1 MLDSQDWFLTG
12 AALDALS
19 EWHHLLKSFQQQLGV
34 HFGRSEARLA
44 AYDYIRALIS
54 PVERKNGWQVAE
66 YVGQNNPYSVQ
77 HLLGRARWDAEA
89 ICTEVRN
96 YVCEHLGSNEA
107 ILAVDETSFIKQGQ
121 HSVGVQ
127 VQYCG
132 TTGHKEN
139 CQVGV
144 FLTYISEY
152 GHTLIDRRLYL
163 PQSWAEDALRR
174 KKVSVPEAVEFATKP
189 QLARQMLQLAFESGI
204 RPAWVV
210 ADEVYGNDAKF
221 RWWLEQE
228 HEQAYLLHVSVSHSV
243 WVGYQQYRAGAIA
256 SSLTPQQWQ
265 RLSCGQGSKGERL
278 YDWARIE
285 VNCDNEQGFKRWLL
299 LRRNIERPDD
309 PRSVTYYQVYA
320 KSETTL
326 QQMVEIAGKRWRI
339 EECFKLAKDQFG
351 LGDYEVRSWVGWH
364 RHMSL
369 VLAAQAFVTVLRHH
383 VEPIVNT
390 QKNQIINPFGPQSP
404 MASFKAARGLLSA

>member
-19 EWHHLLKSFQQQLGV
+19 EWNHLLKSFQQQLGV

-54 PVERKNGWQVAE
+54 PVERKNAWQVAE

-89 ICTEVRN
+89 VCGEVKN
-96 YVCEHLGSNEA
+96 YVCEHLGSNEV

-144 FLTYISEY
+144 FLSYIGQY

-174 KKVSVPEAVEFATKP
+174 KKASVPEAVEFATKP
-189 QLARQMLQLAFESGI
+189 KLARQMLQQAFESGI
-204 RPAWVV
+204 RPTWVV
-210 ADEVYGNDAKF
+210 ADEVYGNDGKF
-221 RWWLEQE
+221 WRWLEQE
-228 HEQAYLLHVSVSHSV
+228 HDGAYLLHVSVSHSV
-243 WVGYQQYRAGAIA
+243 WIEYQQYRAGVIA

-265 RLSCGQGSKGERL
+265 RFSCGQGSKGERL

-299 LRRNIERPDD
+299 FRRNIERPDD
-309 PRSVTYYQVYA
+309 PRSITYYQVYA

-326 QQMVEIAGKRWRI
+326 QQMVEIAGKRWAI
-339 EECFKLAKDQFG
+339 EECFKLAKNHFG
-351 LGDYEVRSWVGWH
+351 LGDYEVRSWSGWH

-369 VLAAQAFVTVLRHH
+369 VLAASAFVTVLRHH
-383 VEPIVNT
+383 VEPIMNT
-390 QKNQIINPFGPQSP
+390 QKNQTTNSLVPPHP

>member
-1 MLDSQDWFLTG
+1 
-12 AALDALS
+12 
-19 EWHHLLKSFQQQLGV
+19 
-34 HFGRSEARLA
+34 
-44 AYDYIRALIS
+44 
-54 PVERKNGWQVAE
+54 
-66 YVGQNNPYSVQ
+66 VGQNNPYSVQ

-89 ICTEVRN
+89 VCAEVKN
-96 YVCEHLGSNEA
+96 YVREHLGSNEV

-144 FLTYISEY
+144 FLTYISQY
-152 GHTLIDRRLYL
+152 GHTLIDCRLYL
-163 PQSWAEDALRR
+163 PQSWAEDKLRR
-174 KKVSVPEAVEFATKP
+174 KKASVPEAVEFATKP
-189 QLARQMLQLAFESGI
+189 KLARQMLQQAFESGI
-204 RPAWVV
+204 RPTWVV
-210 ADEVYGNDAKF
+210 ADEVYGNDGKF
-221 RWWLEQE
+221 WRWLEQE
-228 HEQAYLLHVSVSHSV
+228 HDGAYLLHVSVNHSV
-243 WVGYQQYRAGAIA
+243 WVEYQQYRAGVIA

-265 RLSCGQGSKGERL
+265 RFSCGQGSKGERL

-299 LRRNIERPDD
+299 FRRNIERPDD
-309 PRSVTYYQVYA
+309 PRSITYYQVYA

-326 QQMVEIAGKRWRI
+326 QQMVEIAGKRWAI
-339 EECFKLAKDQFG
+339 EECFKLAKNHFG
-351 LGDYEVRSWVGWH
+351 LGDYEVRSWSGWH

-369 VLAAQAFVTVLRHH
+369 VLAASAFVTVLRHH
-383 VEPIVNT
+383 VEPIMNT
-390 QKNQIINPFGPQSP
+390 QKNQTTNSSVPPHP

>member
-19 EWHHLLKSFQQQLGV
+19 EWNHLLKLFQQQLGV

-54 PVERKNGWQVAE
+54 PVERKNAWQVAE

-89 ICTEVRN
+89 VCGEVKN
-96 YVCEHLGSNEA
+96 YVCEHLGSNEV

-144 FLTYISEY
+144 FLSYIGQY

-174 KKVSVPEAVEFATKP
+174 KKASVPEAVEFATKP
-189 QLARQMLQLAFESGI
+189 QLARQMLQQAFESGI
-204 RPAWVV
+204 RPTWVV
-210 ADEVYGNDAKF
+210 ADEVYGNDGKF
-221 RWWLEQE
+221 WRWLEQE
-228 HEQAYLLHVSVSHSV
+228 HDGAYLLHVSVSHSV
-243 WVGYQQYRAGAIA
+243 WIEYQQYRAGVIA

-265 RLSCGQGSKGERL
+265 RFSCGQGSKGERL

-299 LRRNIERPDD
+299 FRRNIERPDD
-309 PRSVTYYQVYA
+309 PRSITYYQVYA

-326 QQMVEIAGKRWRI
+326 QQMVEIAGKRWAI
-339 EECFKLAKDQFG
+339 EECFKLAKNHFG
-351 LGDYEVRSWVGWH
+351 LGDYEVRSWSGWH

-369 VLAAQAFVTVLRHH
+369 VLAASAFVTVLRHH
-383 VEPIVNT
+383 VEPIMNT
-390 QKNQIINPFGPQSP
+390 QKNQTTNSLVPPHP